1 MRCSDQLVRVGCCFA
16 FCATSV
22 GANAERGALEQS
34 GYSKFRVDIT
44 THSVAA
50 AGVFGTPNDDQV
62 DDVQNESSVPQWEQQ

>member
-16 FCATSV
+16 FRAASV

-50 AGVFGTPNDDQV
+50 AGTCLFLFFFNTLLLPSMYGGII
-62 DDVQNESSVPQWEQQ
+62 EMY